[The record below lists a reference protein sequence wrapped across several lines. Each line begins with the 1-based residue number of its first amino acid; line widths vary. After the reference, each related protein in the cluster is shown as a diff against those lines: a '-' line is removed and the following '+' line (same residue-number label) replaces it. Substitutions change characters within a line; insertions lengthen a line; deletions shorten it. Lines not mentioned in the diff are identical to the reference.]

1 MTRISGKIANLKN
14 LENETVYP
22 KTIAQAVIGLPSLSE
37 SNFYAL

>member
-37 SNFYAL
+37 